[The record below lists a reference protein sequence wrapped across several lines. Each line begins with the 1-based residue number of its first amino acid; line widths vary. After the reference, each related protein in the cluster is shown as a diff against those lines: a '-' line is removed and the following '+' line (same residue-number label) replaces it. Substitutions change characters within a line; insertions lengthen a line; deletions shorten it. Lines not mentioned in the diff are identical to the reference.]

1 MHHRTTSHFA
11 LTPLALALSS
21 TLLALPA
28 HAQDTQRITVV
39 GTAAPQA
46 PSVAGFGDG
55 TPLARTPLAA
65 IEIDDAL
72 RRDAGVQRVADLTRT
87 DAGLA
92 DAYNAEGYWSFL
104 TVRGFT
110 LDNRSNYRRDG
121 LPINA
126 ETALPLEA
134 VERLEVLK
142 GTSGIQAGTS
152 APGGLVNLVVKRP
165 ERTLRSATLEARQG
179 GSLLGAVDLAQR
191 FGESER
197 FGLRVNAAAERL
209 APQTRNAEGHRR
221 VLAIA
226 ADARLAPGTRVEVE
240 AETSHQSQP
249 SVPGFSLLGS
259 AVPDAR
265 TVDPRLN
272 LNNQAWSLPVVFDA
286 DTASIR
292 VTQTLAPDWVARVHA
307 MTQRLRTDDRI
318 AFPYGCSAEGADDRY
333 CSDGSFDLYDF
344 RSDGERRRTDALDL
358 QLEGRARLA
367 GLNHRVALG
376 VLATRATTT
385 FGPQVFNYAGT
396 GTVDG
401 ATPVPPAPQDSYAI
415 DNRSERGTELY
426 LRDRVDLAPDWQL
439 WAGLRHSRLTRDGV
453 RQSFTTPW
461 LALSWRLDAAT
472 TAYASWGQGV
482 EAEAAPRLPKYT
494 NAGQALAAL
503 KSRQLEAGL
512 KHARNGVEGSLV
524 AFAIT
529 RPQTGDRGVCDDS
542 AGSCTRVLDG
552 SAVHRGLE
560 AAGSLRQG
568 PWQLQASAL
577 ALHAR
582 RAGAADAARNGL
594 APVNVPSRSLRLGV
608 ARQWGDAL
616 ELRATLAHEGARAA
630 LPDHGAQIPSW
641 TRLDLGA
648 RFEQRVGTLRVTW
661 RAGLD
666 NATDRRA
673 WREAPYQFGHAYLFP
688 LAPRSARL
696 SVQIEG

>member
-1 MHHRTTSHFA
+1 MHHQTTFRFV
-11 LTPLALALSS
+11 LTPLAFALAS
-21 TLLALPA
+21 TLGVLPA
-28 HAQDTQRITVV
+28 RAQDAQRITVV
-39 GTAAPQA
+39 GSAAPQA

-55 TPLARTPLAA
+55 TPLARTPMAA

-87 DAGLA
+87 DAGVA

-110 LDNRSNYRRDG
+110 LDNRANYRRDG
-121 LPINA
+121 LPVNA
-126 ETALPLEA
+126 ETALPLEP

-165 ERTLRSATLEARQG
+165 DRTLRSATLEARQG

-191 FGESER
+191 FGEGER

-209 APQTRNAEGHRR
+209 APQTRNADGHRR
-221 VLAIA
+221 VLALA
-226 ADARLAPGTRVEVE
+226 ADARVAPGTRVEVE
-240 AETSHQSQP
+240 VETSHQSQP

-259 AVPDAR
+259 LVPDPRA
-265 TVDPRLN
+265 VDPRLN
-272 LNNQAWSLPVVFDA
+272 LNNQGWSLPVVFDA

-292 VTQTLAPDWVARVHA
+292 VTQTLSADWRARVHA
-307 MTQRLRTDDRI
+307 MSQRLRTDDRI
-318 AFPYGCSAEGADDRY
+318 AFPYGCSAEGAYDRY

-358 QLEGRARLA
+358 QLEGRAGLA
-367 GLNHRVALG
+367 GQNHRVALG

-385 FGPQVFNYAGT
+385 FGPQVFSYAGS

-415 DNRSERGTELY
+415 DNRSERSTEFY

-439 WAGLRHSRLTRDGV
+439 WAGLRHTRLTRDGA

-461 LALSWRLDAAT
+461 LALAWRLDAAT
-472 TAYASWGQGV
+472 SAYASWGQGV
-482 EAEAAPRLPKYT
+482 EAEVAPRLSTYA
-494 NAGQALAAL
+494 NAGQALPAL
-503 KSRQLEAGL
+503 KSRQIEAGL
-512 KHARNGVEGSLV
+512 KHARNGLAGSLV
-524 AFAIT
+524 AFAIS
-529 RPQTGDRGVCDDS
+529 RPQSGDRGACDGSD
-542 AGSCTRVLDG
+542 GSCTRVLDG

-560 AAGSLRQG
+560 AAGSMRQG
-568 PWQLQASAL
+568 PWQWQASAL

-582 RAGAADAARNGL
+582 REGAADAGQNGR
-594 APVNVPSRSLRLGV
+594 APVNVPSHSLRLGV

-616 ELRATLAHEGARAA
+616 ELRATLAHEGRRAA
-630 LPDHGAQIPSW
+630 LPDHSAEIGAW

-648 RFEQRVGTLRVTW
+648 RYEQRLGSVRVIW